1 MSLRTRLLIAVLGLL
16 AIGFAGAGIV
26 IYHLVESSLIAR
38 VDNSFPLT
46 ASIGKR
52 PRPPAAATS
61 PPNTDIFSRAISTVL
76 RARDGHVLLERIDSR
91 APLPA
96 DVIATRPTSHQV
108 RSLTYRGHHVRV
120 LFDRSADGRSVV
132 VAVPLDDVDSTLSRL
147 LRAELIV
154 SAAVLA
160 ALAAL
165 GWWVLTV
172 GLRPLDR
179 IAGTADAITSGDL
192 TRRVPTGSPRT
203 EIGRVAVAL
212 NTMLVQ
218 IEAALAQSRASE
230 RRLRQFVA
238 DASHELRT
246 PLTSIRG
253 YAELFRRGAAHRP
266 DDAATAMRR
275 IEEQS
280 TRMTRLVDDLL
291 QLAHLDEEQPLQI
304 SEVDLSR
311 LVTTAVRD
319 AREVG
324 GLTITSTVESGVMV
338 DGDEVRLRQVIDNL
352 LTNIRMHT
360 PEGTR
365 ASVMLR
371 VEDDEAVLEVSDT
384 GPGIPAEHAG
394 QVFERFY
401 RADASRSRDA
411 GGSGLGLAIVASTI
425 HAHDGRVHVETS
437 AGTGA
442 TFRVHV
448 PCRRGG
454 HPPADS
460 ASHSEAAR
468 WPRSR

>member
-16 AIGFAGAGIV
+16 AIGFAGAGTV
-26 IYHLVESSLIAR
+26 IYQLVESSLIAR
-38 VDNSFPLT
+38 LDSSFPLT
-46 ASIGKR
+46 ASVGGR
-52 PRPPAAATS
+52 LGTPPPRPS
-61 PPNTDIFSRAISTVL
+61 PPNADIYSRAISTIL
-76 RARDGHVLLERIDSR
+76 RASDGHVLLERIDPR

-96 DVIATRPTSHQV
+96 SVIATRPTKHEEL
-108 RSLTYRGHHVRV
+108 SLTYRGHHVRV
-120 LFDRSADGRSVV
+120 LFDRSPDGRSVV

-179 IAGTADAITSGDL
+179 IASTADAITSGDL
-192 TRRVPTGSPRT
+192 TRRVPTGSTRT

-253 YAELFRRGAAHRP
+253 YAELFRRGAAERP
-266 DDAATAMRR
+266 ADAASAMRR

-319 AREVG
+319 AREVS
-324 GLTITSTVESGVMV
+324 GLAITSAVESGVSI

-352 LTNIRMHT
+352 LTNIRLHT
-360 PEGTR
+360 PDGTR
-365 ASVMLR
+365 ARVMLR
-371 VEDDEAVLEVSDT
+371 SEDEEAVIEVSDN
-384 GPGIPAEHAG
+384 GPGIPPEHVG

-425 HAHDGRVHVETS
+425 HAHGGRVEVESS
-437 AGTGA
+437 AGTGT
-442 TFRVHV
+442 TFRARL
-448 PCRRGG
+448 PCRPGA
-454 HPPADS
+454 HPPPETAQL
-460 ASHSEAAR
+460 
-468 WPRSR
+468 RS

>member
-16 AIGFAGAGIV
+16 AIGFAGAGTV
-26 IYHLVESSLIAR
+26 IYQLVQSSLIAR

-46 ASIGKR
+46 ASVGR
-52 PRPPAAATS
+52 RLRPPPRSS
-61 PPNTDIFSRAISTVL
+61 PPNTDIFSRAITTVL
-76 RARDGHVLLERIDSR
+76 RARDGHVLVKRIDPR
-91 APLPA
+91 APLPP
-96 DVIATRPTSHQV
+96 DVIAARPTRHQL
-108 RSLTYRGHHVRV
+108 RSLTYQGHHVRV
-120 LFDRSADGRSVV
+120 LLDRSSDGRSVV
-132 VAVPLDDVDSTLSRL
+132 VAVPLDDVDSTLARL

-154 SAAVLA
+154 STAVLA

-179 IAGTADAITSGDL
+179 IAGTADAIAGGDL
-192 TRRVPTGSPRT
+192 TRRVPAGSART

-253 YAELFRRGAAHRP
+253 HAELFRRGAAERP
-266 DDAATAMRR
+266 ADAATAMRR

-311 LVTTAVRD
+311 LVTKAVGD
-319 AREVG
+319 ARELG
-324 GLTITSTVESGVMV
+324 GLTITSVVDPGVML
-338 DGDEVRLRQVIDNL
+338 DGDEVRLRQVVDNL
-352 LTNIRMHT
+352 LTNIRVHT
-360 PEGTR
+360 PRGTR

-371 VEDDEAVLEVSDT
+371 VEDGEAVLEVSDT
-384 GPGIPAEHAG
+384 GPGIPPEHAG

-411 GGSGLGLAIVASTI
+411 GGSGLGLAIVASTV
-425 HAHDGRVHVETS
+425 HAHGGRVHVETA
-437 AGTGA
+437 AGSGA
-442 TFRVHV
+442 TFRAYL
-448 PCRRGG
+448 PCSATPIRRRSAPAGG
-454 HPPADS
+454 GAT
-460 ASHSEAAR
+460 R
-468 WPRSR
+468 

>member
-1 MSLRTRLLIAVLGLL
+1 MRLLVAVLGML
-16 AIGFAGAGIV
+16 AVGFTVAGTV
-26 IYHLVESSLIAR
+26 IYRLVESSLIAR
-38 VDNSFPLT
+38 VDRSFPIAATVGPRLRPPPRSSPPS
-46 ASIGKR
+46 ASIFNR
-52 PRPPAAATS
+52 S
-61 PPNTDIFSRAISTVL
+61 ISIVV
-76 RARDGHVLLERIDSR
+76 RARDGHLVLKQIDPR
-91 APLPA
+91 APLSPA
-96 DVIATRPTSHQV
+96 DVAARPTTRRA
-108 RSLTYRGHHVRV
+108 RSVSFRGHHVRV
-120 LFDRSADGRSVV
+120 LLDRSADGGSVV
-132 VAVPLDDVDSTLSRL
+132 IAVPLDDVDSALARL

-165 GWWVLTV
+165 AWWVLTV

-192 TRRVPTGSPRT
+192 ARRVPTASPRT

-253 YAELFRRGAAHRP
+253 YAELFRRGAAERP
-266 DDAATAMRR
+266 ADAATAMRR

-304 SEVDLSR
+304 CEVDLTR
-311 LVTTAVRD
+311 LVSTAVRE
-319 AREVG
+319 AREAG
-324 GLTITSTVESGVMV
+324 GLTIISTLEPGVVV
-338 DGDEVRLRQVIDNL
+338 DGDESRLRQIIDNL
-352 LTNIRMHT
+352 LTNIRIHT

-365 ASVMLR
+365 AHVTLR
-371 VEDDEAVLEVSDT
+371 IDNRQAVLEVRDN
-384 GPGIPAEHAG
+384 GPGIPAEHAAH
-394 QVFERFY
+394 VFERFY
-401 RADASRSRDA
+401 RADAARSREA

-425 HAHDGRVHVETS
+425 HAHGGRVHLET
-437 AGTGA
+437 AIDGGA
-442 TFRVHV
+442 IFRAHL
-448 PCRRGG
+448 PLQ
-454 HPPADS
+454 
-460 ASHSEAAR
+460 AR
-468 WPRSR
+468 DESTL

>member
-1 MSLRTRLLIAVLGLL
+1 
-16 AIGFAGAGIV
+16 
-26 IYHLVESSLIAR
+26 
-38 VDNSFPLT
+38 
-46 ASIGKR
+46 
-52 PRPPAAATS
+52 
-61 PPNTDIFSRAISTVL
+61 
-76 RARDGHVLLERIDSR
+76 
-91 APLPA
+91 
-96 DVIATRPTSHQV
+96 
-108 RSLTYRGHHVRV
+108 
-120 LFDRSADGRSVV
+120 
-132 VAVPLDDVDSTLSRL
+132 
-147 LRAELIV
+147 
-154 SAAVLA
+154 VLA

-179 IAGTADAITSGDL
+179 IASTADAITSGDL
-192 TRRVPTGSPRT
+192 TRRVPTGSSRT

-253 YAELFRRGAAHRP
+253 YAELFRRGAAERP
-266 DDAATAMRR
+266 ADAASAMRR

-324 GLTITSTVESGVMV
+324 GLTITSAIESGVSI
-338 DGDEVRLRQVIDNL
+338 DGDEVRLRQLIDNL
-352 LTNIRMHT
+352 LTNIRVHT
-360 PEGTR
+360 PDGTR
-365 ASVMLR
+365 ARVMLR
-371 VEDDEAVLEVSDT
+371 SEDEEAVLEVSDN
-384 GPGIPAEHAG
+384 GPGIPPEHVG

-425 HAHDGRVHVETS
+425 HAHGGRVEVESS

-442 TFRVHV
+442 TFRARL
-448 PCRRGG
+448 PCKPPA
-454 HPPADS
+454 HPPPETAQS
-460 ASHSEAAR
+460 QS
-468 WPRSR
+468 

>member
-16 AIGFAGAGIV
+16 AIGFAGAGAV
-26 IYHLVESSLIAR
+26 IYHLVQSSLIAR

-46 ASIGKR
+46 ASVGR
-52 PRPPAAATS
+52 RLRPPPRSS

-76 RARDGHVLLERIDSR
+76 RARDGHVLVKRIDPR
-91 APLPA
+91 VPLPA
-96 DVIATRPTSHQV
+96 DLIAARPTSRQL
-108 RSLTYRGHHVRV
+108 RSLTYRGYHVRV
-120 LFDRSADGRSVV
+120 LLDRSPDGRTVV
-132 VAVPLDDVDSTLSRL
+132 VAVPLDEVDSTLSRL

-179 IAGTADAITSGDL
+179 IAGTADAITGGDL

-203 EIGRVAVAL
+203 EIGRVAAAL

-253 YAELFRRGAAHRP
+253 YAELFRRGAADRP
-266 DDAATAMRR
+266 ADAASAILR

-311 LVTTAVRD
+311 LVTMAVRD

-324 GLTITSTVESGVMV
+324 GLTITSAVEAGVMV
-338 DGDEVRLRQVIDNL
+338 DGDELRLRQVMDNL
-352 LTNIRMHT
+352 FTNIRVHT
-360 PEGTR
+360 PQGTR

-371 VEDDEAVLEVSDT
+371 IDGIEAVLEVSDS

-401 RADASRSRDA
+401 RADPSRSRDA

-425 HAHDGRVHVETS
+425 HAHGGRVHVETS

-442 TFRVHV
+442 TFRAHL
-448 PCRRGG
+448 PCRRGVQPRAETVG
-454 HPPADS
+454 LG
-460 ASHSEAAR
+460 AAR
-468 WPRSR
+468 RPRLR

>member
-26 IYHLVESSLIAR
+26 IYHLVQSSLIAR

-52 PRPPAAATS
+52 PRPPAATS
-61 PPNTDIFSRAISTVL
+61 PPNTDIFSRAISTVV
-76 RARDGHVLLERIDSR
+76 RARDGHVLLERIDPR

-96 DVIATRPTSHQV
+96 DVIAARPTSHQV

-120 LFDRSADGRSVV
+120 LSDRSPDGRSVV

-165 GWWVLTV
+165 GWCVLTV

-179 IAGTADAITSGDL
+179 IASTADAITSGDL
-192 TRRVPTGSPRT
+192 ARRVPTGRPRT

-253 YAELFRRGAAHRP
+253 YAELFRRGASHRP
-266 DDAATAMRR
+266 ADAATAMRR

-304 SEVDLSR
+304 SEVDLSL

-338 DGDEVRLRQVIDNL
+338 DDGDEVRLRQVIDNF
-352 LTNIRMHT
+352 LTNVRMHT

-371 VEDDEAVLEVSDT
+371 VEYDEAVLEVSDD

-425 HAHDGRVHVETS
+425 HAHGGRVHVES
-437 AGTGA
+437 GVGTGA
-442 TFRVHV
+442 TFRAYL
-448 PCRRGG
+448 PCRRCVQ
-454 HPPADS
+454 PPAETVDL
-460 ASHSEAAR
+460 EAAR
-468 WPRSR
+468 RPRPR

>member
-1 MSLRTRLLIAVLGLL
+1 
-16 AIGFAGAGIV
+16 
-26 IYHLVESSLIAR
+26 
-38 VDNSFPLT
+38 
-46 ASIGKR
+46 
-52 PRPPAAATS
+52 
-61 PPNTDIFSRAISTVL
+61 
-76 RARDGHVLLERIDSR
+76 
-91 APLPA
+91 
-96 DVIATRPTSHQV
+96 V

-120 LFDRSADGRSVV
+120 LLDRSPDGRSVV

-154 SAAVLA
+154 STAVLA

-179 IAGTADAITSGDL
+179 IAGTADAITGGDL
-192 TRRVPTGSPRT
+192 TRRVPPGSPRT

-253 YAELFRRGAAHRP
+253 HAELFRRGAAERP
-266 DDAATAMRR
+266 ADAATAMRR

-304 SEVDLSR
+304 SEVDLSQ
-311 LVTTAVRD
+311 LVATAVRD

-324 GLTITSTVESGVMV
+324 RLTITSAVESGVAV
-338 DGDEVRLRQVIDNL
+338 DGDEVRLRQVVDNL

-360 PEGTR
+360 QEGTR
-365 ASVMLR
+365 ASVKLR
-371 VEDDEAVLEVSDT
+371 TEGGEAVLEVSDT

-401 RADASRSRDA
+401 RADASRSRQA

-425 HAHDGRVHVETS
+425 HAHGGRVHVETA
-437 AGTGA
+437 AGRGA
-442 TFRVHV
+442 TFRAYL
-448 PCRRGG
+448 PCSAMPIRRR
-454 HPPADS
+454 
-460 ASHSEAAR
+460 AATAGDGATR
-468 WPRSR
+468 

>member
-1 MSLRTRLLIAVLGLL
+1 
-16 AIGFAGAGIV
+16 
-26 IYHLVESSLIAR
+26 
-38 VDNSFPLT
+38 
-46 ASIGKR
+46 
-52 PRPPAAATS
+52 
-61 PPNTDIFSRAISTVL
+61 
-76 RARDGHVLLERIDSR
+76 
-91 APLPA
+91 
-96 DVIATRPTSHQV
+96 
-108 RSLTYRGHHVRV
+108 
-120 LFDRSADGRSVV
+120 VV

-154 SAAVLA
+154 SAAMLA

-165 GWWVLTV
+165 GWSVLTV

-203 EIGRVAVAL
+203 ELGRVAVAL

-253 YAELFRRGAAHRP
+253 YAELFRRGAAGRP
-266 DDAATAMRR
+266 ADAATAIRR

-291 QLAHLDEEQPLQI
+291 ELAHLDEEQPLQI
-304 SEVDLSR
+304 SRVDLSR

-324 GLTITSTVESGVMV
+324 RLTITSAVESGVSV

-360 PEGTR
+360 PEETR
-365 ASVMLR
+365 ASVTLR
-371 VEDDEAVLEVSDT
+371 VRDGEAALEVSDD

-425 HAHDGRVHVETS
+425 QAHGGRVDVES
-437 AGTGA
+437 GVGTGTA
-442 TFRVHV
+442 FRLHL
-448 PCRRGG
+448 PCRRRD
-454 HPPADS
+454 HATAEF
-460 ASHSEAAR
+460 ASHVDGAR
-468 WPRSR
+468 RPRPR

>member
-16 AIGFAGAGIV
+16 AIGFAGAGTV
-26 IYHLVESSLIAR
+26 IYHLVQSSLIAR
-38 VDNSFPLT
+38 VDNSLPLT
-46 ASIGKR
+46 ASIGR
-52 PRPPAAATS
+52 RPTPPPRPPTS
-61 PPNTDIFSRAISTVL
+61 NPDIFSRAISTVL
-76 RARDGHVLLERIDSR
+76 RAGDGHILVKRIDTR
-91 APLPA
+91 APLPP
-96 DVIATRPTSHQV
+96 DLIAARPTRH
-108 RSLTYRGHHVRV
+108 RAYSLTYRGHHVRV
-120 LFDRSADGRSVV
+120 LLDRSADGRTVV
-132 VAVPLDDVDSTLSRL
+132 IAVPLDDVDSTLSRL
-147 LRAELIV
+147 LREELIV
-154 SAAVLA
+154 SAVALA

-165 GWWVLTV
+165 GWGVLTV
-172 GLRPLDR
+172 GLKPLDR

-192 TRRVPTGSPRT
+192 TRRVPAESPRT

-218 IEAALAQSRASE
+218 IETALAQSRASE

-253 YAELFRRGAAHRP
+253 YAELFRRGAAERP
-266 DDAATAMRR
+266 ADAAIAMRR

-291 QLAHLDEEQPLQI
+291 QLAHLDEEQPLRI
-304 SEVDLSR
+304 SAVDLSR

-324 GLTITSTVESGVMV
+324 GLTIASDVEPGVTV
-338 DGDEVRLRQVIDNL
+338 DGDEGRLRQVMDNL
-352 LTNIRMHT
+352 LANVRTHT

-365 ASVMLR
+365 ATVMLR
-371 VEDDEAVLEVSDT
+371 VEDDDAVLEVSDD
-384 GPGIPAEHAG
+384 GPGIPSEHAG

-425 HAHDGRVHVETS
+425 HAHGGRVGVES
-437 AGTGA
+437 SPGGGA
-442 TFRVHV
+442 TFRAHL
-448 PCRRGG
+448 PCRRGA
-454 HPPADS
+454 HPPA
-460 ASHSEAAR
+460 ET
-468 WPRSR
+468 